1 MWTPNTIN
9 EWLDERIGFIE
20 NILSSTKEI
29 TTENKK
35 QISDCTLAVENFKY
49 CKKLYL
55 ELLEDSDNSEVEKR
69 FRIIAH
75 KLIFDT
81 FYELD
86 RQEYKCTYIHGFC
99 FPTKEKNI
107 LPQENIDNIS
117 NIRKALENIFYQVQ
131 QLCDGNF

>member
-55 ELLEDSDNSEVEKR
+55 ELLEDSDNSDVEKR

-81 FYELD
+81 FYELV
-86 RQEYKCTYIHGFC
+86 
-99 FPTKEKNI
+99 
-107 LPQENIDNIS
+107 S
-117 NIRKALENIFYQVQ
+117 NKRKKYFATGKY
-131 QLCDGNF
+131 